1 VQAARRLLGLAT
13 VLTLVLA
20 MPLTSSGVAWPS
32 MAGDLA
38 MPVGQLG
45 LLIAVS
51 VGGFL
56 VSTLSSG
63 SVAARIG
70 PGSMLR
76 WAAALAAVGI
86 AGQALAPNR
95 AVLLA
100 SVLVLGFA
108 AGYLEAGTNT
118 HVTLRHGARGMGM
131 LHAGYGIGAALGPLF
146 FTTLISAGVSWRWGF
161 AGLAIVQVAVVV
173 LMSGATSGWASSPPP
188 PEGDRR
194 SRRLPGSAWWALGL
208 FVLYTGFEVG
218 AGQWAFTL
226 FTEGRGL
233 TAAVAGLAVT
243 GFYGALTAARL
254 LLTGLGDRLPAP
266 QLSTGS
272 AVVAVV
278 AMAVVWW
285 SPAPWVGPAAL
296 VVCGFSMGP
305 IFPLQMLLTPGRT
318 GTGGTANMVGYQ
330 MAAASLGASLVP
342 GLIGLLVGPFGVPVV
357 APVLVATGSAMVLV
371 DLRLRTAAV
380 AIAPATPVPGSG

>member
-1 VQAARRLLGLAT
+1 
-13 VLTLVLA
+13 
-20 MPLTSSGVAWPS
+20 
-32 MAGDLA
+32 MAGDLL

-63 SVAARIG
+63 PVAARLG
-70 PGSMLR
+70 PGPMLR

-95 AVLLA
+95 AVLLG

-118 HVTLRHGARGMGM
+118 HVTLRHGARGMGL

-146 FTTLISAGVSWRWGF
+146 LTTLITAGVSWRWGF
-161 AGLAIVQVAVVV
+161 AALASVQVAVVV
-173 LMSGATSGWASSPPP
+173 LLSGSTSGWASSPPLH
-188 PEGDRR
+188 GDRR

-208 FVLYTGFEVG
+208 FILYTGFEVG

-233 TAAVAGLAVT
+233 TAGVAGLAVT

-254 LLTGLGDRLPAP
+254 LLTGLGDRVPAP
-266 QLSTGS
+266 QLSTAS

-285 SPAPWVGPAAL
+285 SPVAWVGPAAL
-296 VVCGFSMGP
+296 VVCGFSLGP
-305 IFPLQMLLTPGRT
+305 IFPLQMLLTPGRS
-318 GTGGTANMVGYQ
+318 GAGGTANMVGYQ
-330 MAAASLGASLVP
+330 IAAASLGASLVP
-342 GLIGLLVGPFGVPVV
+342 GLIGVLVGPFGVTVV
-357 APVLVATGSAMVLV
+357 APVLVVTGTAMLLV
-371 DLRLRTAAV
+371 DVRLRTTAMPIV
-380 AIAPATPVPGSG
+380 PTTPVPGGG

>member
-20 MPLTSSGVAWPS
+20 MPLTSGGVAWPS
-32 MAGDLA
+32 MAGDLSMA
-38 MPVGQLG
+38 VGQLG

-63 SVAARIG
+63 AVAARLG
-70 PGSMLR
+70 PGPMLR

-95 AVLLA
+95 AVLLG

-118 HVTLRHGARGMGM
+118 HVTLRHGARGMGL

-146 FTTLISAGVSWRWGF
+146 LTTLITAGISWRWGF
-161 AGLAIVQVAVVV
+161 AALACVQVAVVV
-173 LMSGATSGWASSPPP
+173 LMSGSTSGWASSPSPP
-188 PEGDRR
+188 HGDRR
-194 SRRLPGSAWWALGL
+194 SRRLPGPAWWALGL
-208 FVLYTGFEVG
+208 FILYTGFEVG

-233 TAAVAGLAVT
+233 RAGVAGLAVT

-254 LLTGLGDRLPAP
+254 LLTGLGDRVPAP
-266 QLSTGS
+266 QLSTAS

-285 SPAPWVGPAAL
+285 SPLAWMGPAAL
-296 VVCGFSMGP
+296 VVCGFSLGP
-305 IFPLQMLLTPGRT
+305 IFPLQMLLTPGRS
-318 GTGGTANMVGYQ
+318 GAGGTANMVGYQ
-330 MAAASLGASLVP
+330 IAAASLGASLVP
-342 GLIGLLVGPFGVPVV
+342 GLIGLLVGPFGVPVI
-357 APVLVATGSAMVLV
+357 APVLVVTGTAMLLV
-371 DLRLRTAAV
+371 DVRLRTTAMPIV
-380 AIAPATPVPGSG
+380 PTTPVPGSG